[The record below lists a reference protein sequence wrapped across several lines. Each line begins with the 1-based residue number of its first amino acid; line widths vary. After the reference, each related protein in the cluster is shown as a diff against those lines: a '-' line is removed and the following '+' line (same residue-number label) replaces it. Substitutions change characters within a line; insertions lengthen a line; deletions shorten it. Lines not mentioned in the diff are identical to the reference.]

1 MPCAVCFLS
10 VGFINQ
16 WSRQSRNQMKDI
28 HSGNTHTFYRTLH
41 EPKPRLPW
49 VVQVSW
55 YHWSDKLVIGV
66 RFNWRPYHYLVGG
79 VTWWAWLQ
87 RDVTQCC
94 PAPPNSAQTHET
106 AEDTQQWSDVSVL
119 QSDKFHFV
127 FTDSRN
133 KKRCILNRTGLL
145 SGEVPLPQLTRSI
158 LCQGS
163 AGQGHICVLGVGAIA
178 GWPVFGPSQL
188 VQWANQEAAV
198 GWGPGR
204 LSEGQISTL
213 AALIMSYSC
222 VSYTRGFSR
231 ELEGNSG
238 SLLAL

>member
-145 SGEVPLPQLTRSI
+145 SGEVYHYLNWLAPS
-158 LCQGS
+158 S
-163 AGQGHICVLGVGAIA
+163 ARALLDRDISV
-178 GWPVFGPSQL
+178 S
-188 VQWANQEAAV
+188 
-198 GWGPGR
+198 
-204 LSEGQISTL
+204 SES
-213 AALIMSYSC
+213 
-222 VSYTRGFSR
+222 VR
-231 ELEGNSG
+231 
-238 SLLAL
+238 LLADQSLVHLNWFSGQTRKLLLVEDLVDSLKVRFPH